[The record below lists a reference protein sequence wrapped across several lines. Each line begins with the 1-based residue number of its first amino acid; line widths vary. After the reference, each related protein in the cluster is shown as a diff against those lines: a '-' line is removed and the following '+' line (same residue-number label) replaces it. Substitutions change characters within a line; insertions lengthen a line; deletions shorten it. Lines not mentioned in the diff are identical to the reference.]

1 MGDPSE
7 ERSAKPPAAPATG
20 RAADRA
26 VVAPVSAEV
35 VLGPL
40 SAPLA
45 DRLVAA
51 LEPESD
57 GGVPR
62 TSVSIQHR
70 GDGKVVLKLG
80 APTTAALRAA
90 LNAHLRW
97 VGLALRVNDLST
109 RGFPEREK

>member
-7 ERSAKPPAAPATG
+7 ERPAQRPAAPATG
-20 RAADRA
+20 RAADRD
-26 VVAPVSAEV
+26 VAPLSAEV

-40 SAPLA
+40 PAPLA

-62 TSVSIQHR
+62 TSVSIHHR

-109 RGFPEREK
+109 RGHPQREK